1 MWTYVAR
8 RLLYNVPVFLGI
20 ILFLMA
26 AVRIKDPMPPRCS
39 ARAPRPKRTR
49 RSSVSSGSTSPSRS
63 STRPSSATSSP
74 STSTEFSWG
83 QKGRRVGEII
93 VEAIPPS
100 LAITLPALLFTSLIS
115 ISVAIISAYY
125 RGRVPDR
132 LLVMAAVLGMS
143 ISFLVYIIIG
153 QYFGAYRLN
162 RALGQGREIFQISG
176 YEGWGE
182 WAPYCALPVMISVI
196 VAMGYDTRFYRAV
209 MVEESN
215 RDYIV
220 TAVAKGAS
228 KRKVMF
234 VHMLK
239 NAMIP
244 IITRV
249 MITLPFLIMGSFLL
263 EMYFSIP
270 GLGRTLI
277 TAINVGDFPL
287 IQAISALFAA
297 VFIVTNILT
306 DVLYALVDP
315 RVRLS

>member
-1 MWTYVAR
+1 MLTYTLR

-20 ILFLMA
+20 ILFLML
-26 AVRIKDPMPPRCS
+26 AVRVKDPIPGMLGKN
-39 ARAPRPKRTR
+39 ATEQEYQQLEQELGLDRPFL
-49 RSSVSSGSTSPSRS
+49 VQYSGFLADFFT
-63 STRPSSATSSP
+63 
-74 STSTEFSWG
+74 FKFDQQSWG
-83 QKGRRVGEII
+83 QKGRTVREII
-93 VEAIPPS
+93 IGAIPPS
-100 LAITLPALLFTSLIS
+100 LAITLPALCFTTLIS
-115 ISVAIISAYY
+115 IFVALVSAFY
-125 RGRVPDR
+125 RGRAPDR
-132 LLVMAAVLGMS
+132 LLVFAAVLGMS
-143 ISFLVYIIIG
+143 VSFLVYIILG

-162 RALGQGREIFQISG
+162 EWLGPGNELFQISG
-176 YEGWGE
+176 YEGWGQ
-182 WAPYCALPVMISVI
+182 WRAYCMLPVMISVI

-209 MVEESN
+209 MVEETN

-220 TAVAKGAS
+220 TAVAKGATR
-228 KRKVMF
+228 KRVMF

-263 EMYFSIP
+263 EMYFGIP

-277 TAINVGDFPL
+277 TAIAGNDFPL
-287 IQAISALFAA
+287 IQAISALFAV